1 MELNDLKR
9 LMVGDWV
16 YNTHNRKNEQ
26 VQEVLCISVMLDYN
40 DIYNSSEI
48 EPVKLTP
55 EILKRNGFTAL
66 QFYSELVISNKNE
79 HTHVMWDGSH
89 LTAKKMGRGTIELA
103 RCYYVH
109 QLQQALRQLE
119 IEKEIK
125 L

>member
-1 MELNDLKR
+1 MEVKELHG
-9 LMVGDWV
+9 LMVGDWIF
-16 YNTHNRKNEQ
+16 NTNSREYEQ
-26 VQEVLCISVMLDYN
+26 VQEILCISVMLNYN
-40 DIYNSSEI
+40 DIYNADEI

-55 EILKRNGFTAL
+55 EILARNGFTTL
-66 QFYSELVISNKNE
+66 QFYSELVISNANE

-89 LTAKKMGRGTIELA
+89 LTAKKMGQGTIELA

-109 QLQQALRQLE
+109 QLQQALRLLG

>member
-1 MELNDLKR
+1 MEQNELKR

-16 YNTHNRKNEQ
+16 YNTHNRQNEQ
-26 VQEVLCISVMLDYN
+26 VQQILELGVMLDYN
-40 DIYNSSEI
+40 DFYSADDI

-55 EILKRNGFTAL
+55 EILERNGFTAL

-79 HTHVMWDGSH
+79 NTHVMWDGSH